1 MPFVLTVE
9 RKCLR
14 LVGVRRYVRVFL
26 VFIMK
31 TRLASVLLLLA
42 VFTVASIAQEQ
53 EKAPASKPTPTPA
66 PAAAPEE
73 APAPKATKSEE
84 VTTGGGTN
92 PDEAPWESIVR
103 IEASFLLPD
112 YRTPWNAGRP
122 SGGSGTGFYIGK
134 NQFLTNAHVVSNSTK
149 LMVRLMDSPEP
160 HEARI
165 KFIAH
170 DCDLA
175 IIEPVNAKP
184 FAKLK
189 PLVFGDILKLNTE
202 VIAVG
207 YPIGG
212 DRVSVTRGVVSR
224 IDFQNYSHSG
234 IDQHLAIQV
243 DAAINPGN
251 SGGPVIQENKVVG
264 VAFQGYSGSVA
275 QNVGYMIPV
284 PVIQRF
290 LKDISDGHYDHYVD
304 MAISTFPVENP
315 AQVKALGL
323 EDNGIGVMVS
333 NVESAGCA
341 GNVLKVGDAILAID
355 GNPVYSD
362 GLINVDGERVDMNEV
377 VERKFAGD
385 KIKIDL
391 LRDGKKTSTEVQL
404 KRFLPYLI
412 MGEQYNQR
420 PQYVMYAGLL
430 FQPMN
435 RNLMEA
441 HSIRDPLVSYVYDNY
456 LTKEIY
462 KERPEVVIL
471 TSILPDEVNSYL
483 QGFQHSIVDEV
494 NGVKIKSLKDVDA
507 ALKKKEG
514 DGKFIV
520 IKLLEKNRPLVLK
533 RELAEAAHPR
543 IMQTYGVRED
553 SYLKEE

>member
-1 MPFVLTVE
+1 
-9 RKCLR
+9 
-14 LVGVRRYVRVFL
+14 
-26 VFIMK
+26 MK
-31 TRLASVLLLLA
+31 TRLASVLLLVA
-42 VFTVASIAQEQ
+42 VFTVASIAQEK
-53 EKAPASKPTPTPA
+53 EKNGSPA
-66 PAAAPEE
+66 PAEAAVL
-73 APAPKATKSEE
+73 ASKAKPDD
-84 VTTGGGTN
+84 VATGGGTD

-122 SGGSGTGFYIGK
+122 SGGSGTGFYIGQ
-134 NQFLTNAHVVSNSTK
+134 NRFLTNAHVVSNSTK
-149 LMVRLMDSPEP
+149 LVIRLMDSPEP
-160 HEARI
+160 YEARI

-175 IIEPVNAKP
+175 MIEPVNPKP
-184 FAKLK
+184 FSKLK
-189 PLVFGDILKLNTE
+189 PLQFGDIPKLNTE

-212 DRVSVTRGVVSR
+212 ERVSVTRGVVSR

-251 SGGPVIQENKVVG
+251 SGGTVIQENKVVG

-290 LKDISDGHYDHYVD
+290 LKDVSDGHYDHYVD
-304 MAISTFPVENP
+304 MAISTFPIENP

-341 GNVLKVGDAILAID
+341 ANALKVGDAILAID
-355 GNPVYSD
+355 GNPVYSN
-362 GLINVDGERVDMNEV
+362 GLIKVDGEMVDMNEV

-391 LRDGKKTSTEVQL
+391 LRDGKKVSTVVEL

-420 PQYVMYAGLL
+420 PQYVLYAGLL

-441 HSIRDPLVSYVYDNY
+441 HNIRDPLVSYVYDNY

-494 NGVKIKSLKDVDA
+494 NGVKIKSLKDLDA

-514 DGKFIV
+514 DGKFVV

-533 RELAEAAHPR
+533 RELADAAHSH